1 MAKFLLVFL
10 FSLIPYQPANWE
22 FEMNKN
28 GVKIYT
34 KLNDES
40 NIKSFKGITRVNAS
54 ASDVVALIMDYSRYD
69 EWVDAVSSVRVVHKE
84 SDTTY
89 FIQVKIKLP
98 FPVSDRDIVQ
108 RIEINQPSDTTF
120 YISISTVAELIP
132 EEKGYVRMPLS
143 DGHWKIRQLKDHLTE
158 VELVSIN
165 DPGGSIPKWLIKM
178 MATDSP
184 FKTLKNMR
192 SIFED

>member
-1 MAKFLLVFL
+1 MDKD
-10 FSLIPYQPANWE
+10 
-22 FEMNKN
+22 
-28 GVKIYT
+28 GVIIYT
-34 KLNDES
+34 KLDDES
-40 NIKSFKGITRVNAS
+40 TIKSFKGITQVDAY
-54 ASDVVALIMDYSRYD
+54 ASDVVALIMDYDRYD
-69 EWVDAVSSVRVVHKE
+69 EWVDAVSSVRVIQME

-132 EEKGYVRMPLS
+132 EEKGYIRMPLS
-143 DGHWKIRQLKDHLTE
+143 DGHWKIRQLKDHLTD